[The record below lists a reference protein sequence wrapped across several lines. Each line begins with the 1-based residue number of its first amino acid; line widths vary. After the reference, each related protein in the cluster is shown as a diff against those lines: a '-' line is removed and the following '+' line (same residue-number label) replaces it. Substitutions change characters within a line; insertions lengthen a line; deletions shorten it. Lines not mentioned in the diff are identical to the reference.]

1 MSHGDVSAPKPRVTV
16 YYTIRVVY
24 NNAEDARARGRSSPQ
39 WVTQGSSG
47 RWDCYSREAKRF
59 KELAEAKR
67 VATYLT
73 KKTLNGV
80 GSWSWNYDA
89 RFEVIKVVVEKKVEL
104 EWPLTLLEKLAKE
117 AV

>member
-1 MSHGDVSAPKPRVTV
+1 MSRGDVPAPKPKVTV

-24 NNAEDARARGRSSPQ
+24 NDIEDARVRGRSSTQ
-39 WVTQGSSG
+39 WVTQGYTG
-47 RWDCYSREAKRF
+47 RYDCYSREAKRF

-67 VATYLT
+67 VATYLA

-80 GSWSWNYDA
+80 GSWDWNYDA
-89 RFEVIKVVVEKKVEL
+89 KFEVVKVVVEKKVEL